1 MIRVDKKKLI
11 PVLSC
16 SLNKV
21 NNDSGYDV
29 DNNFCTTTMIM
40 TFSVYYRKIPKNKPL
55 QVEARQSNII
65 PWGIILGPPV
75 TLIKTKINVGWMYD
89 KRTHDS
95 AVQSTCRLSSLHM
108 GMCGVSFLSY
118 DCDYDVV

>member
-55 QVEARQSNII
+55 QVEARQSNNAKN
-65 PWGIILGPPV
+65 LGLKHPSEYNPLGDY
-75 TLIKTKINVGWMYD
+75 TWTTRY
-89 KRTHDS
+89 TH
-95 AVQSTCRLSSLHM
+95 
-108 GMCGVSFLSY
+108 
-118 DCDYDVV
+118 